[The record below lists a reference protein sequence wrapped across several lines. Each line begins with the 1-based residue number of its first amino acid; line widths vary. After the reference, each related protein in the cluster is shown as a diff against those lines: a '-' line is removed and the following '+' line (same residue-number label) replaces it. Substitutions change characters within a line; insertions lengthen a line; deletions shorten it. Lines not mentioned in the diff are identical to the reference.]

1 MAVWFV
7 SHCGA
12 ASGRDEYVNKL
23 KEYNVTV
30 DIFGMYT
37 ITKHI
42 GNDNSYY
49 IALYIVFNMLYRKG
63 DNLAST

>member
-37 ITKHI
+37 ITKNI
-42 GNDNSYY
+42 GNNNSS
-49 IALYIVFNMLYRKG
+49 ILHFI
-63 DNLAST
+63 